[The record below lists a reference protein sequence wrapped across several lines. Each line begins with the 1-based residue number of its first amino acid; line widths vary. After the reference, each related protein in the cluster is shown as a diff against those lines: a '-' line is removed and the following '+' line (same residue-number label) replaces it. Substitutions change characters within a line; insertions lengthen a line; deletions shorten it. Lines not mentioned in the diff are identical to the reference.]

1 MKGIHQNGKMTFVAA
16 AAIAAGEFVKFSSG
30 KVVKCAAATDI
41 AIGVATDSAKADG
54 DPIPVQLLNC
64 CDTVLVKAGGAVA
77 QGGTLT
83 CLGTTVATGGTL
95 QYGIALEAAT
105 ASGDII
111 EAMVGLPAI
120 HAAAAAPAV

>member
-16 AAIAAGEFVKFSSG
+16 SAIAAGEFVKFSSG

-41 AIGVATDSAKADG
+41 AIGVALDSASADG
-54 DPIPVQLLNC
+54 EQIPVQLLTGG
-64 CDTVLVKAGGAVA
+64 DTVLVKAGGAVA

-83 CLGTTVATGGTL
+83 CLGTTVATAGTL

-111 EAMVGLPAI
+111 EAVVGLPAV
-120 HAAAAAPAV
+120 HKVS